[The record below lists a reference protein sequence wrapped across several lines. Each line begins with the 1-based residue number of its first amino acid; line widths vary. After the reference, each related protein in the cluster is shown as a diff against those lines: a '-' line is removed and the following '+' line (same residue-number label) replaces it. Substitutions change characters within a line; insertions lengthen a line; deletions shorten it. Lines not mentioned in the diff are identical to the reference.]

1 MTHPQR
7 VDRAL
12 VSAGLVRS
20 IEEAHALIADDR
32 VTVNGAPV
40 MNAARQVSARDHVAV
55 VEVAKFVSRGG
66 LKLEAALDALG
77 VSVSGARVLDAGAS
91 TGGFVDC
98 LLQRGAAHVVACDVG
113 RGLLHPKVAND
124 PRVEVC
130 DEVNARDIGDM
141 VRDGRLSGGFDVVVA
156 DLSFISLTTV
166 AKSLMDAA
174 RAGGTLLLLVKPQF
188 EATKEEVDRGS
199 GVIADDAVRQRCI
212 RTVRDSLERLGA
224 RYVADVECAVPG
236 PAGNREHWLQV
247 AAQ

>member
-1 MTHPQR
+1 M
-7 VDRAL
+7 A
-12 VSAGLVRS
+12 RS

-66 LKLEAALDALG
+66 LKLESALDALG

-98 LLQRGAAHVVACDVG
+98 LLQRGAAQVVACDVG

-124 PRVEVC
+124 PRVEVR

-212 RTVRDSLERLGA
+212 RMVRDSLERLGA

-236 PAGNREHWLQV
+236 LAGNREHWLQV

>member
-1 MTHPQR
+1 
-7 VDRAL
+7 
-12 VSAGLVRS
+12 
-20 IEEAHALIADDR
+20 
-32 VTVNGAPV
+32 
-40 MNAARQVSARDHVAV
+40 
-55 VEVAKFVSRGG
+55 
-66 LKLEAALDALG
+66 
-77 VSVSGARVLDAGAS
+77 
-91 TGGFVDC
+91 
-98 LLQRGAAHVVACDVG
+98 
-113 RGLLHPKVAND
+113 LHPKVAND
-124 PRVEVC
+124 PRVEVR

-141 VRDGRLSGGFDVVVA
+141 VRDGRMSGGFDVVVA

-212 RTVRDSLERLGA
+212 RVVRDSLERLGA

-236 PAGNREHWLQV
+236 PAGNREHWLQA